1 MRVGR
6 NSLQLEAG
14 RKWRY
19 TDGVLLLLLI
29 RMKRFLFEKEGFPA
43 RQERP
48 GDGSDGTSEK
58 VSAEERSRNL
68 LEDAVRATHTVAAE
82 GNLPEVEKA
91 VREHPEFIEHMKRYI
106 RDRNILP
113 EKYTHA
119 LESVLEQEDW
129 KLLDYIWLYDDDRK
143 ILFSHSLRTFQLA
156 FEKFERIFSAGGR
169 ALESMAAPLG
179 RESGKREDEAMREF
193 LQVAVV
199 HDIGKLNITADVIE
213 NSVRDSESEAYLV
226 RCCGSKE
233 KDERDFAREILAKT
247 KSVDNRTLNSLEEP
261 LSLELSEEIVRSAFS
276 GKRVN
281 MFMPAEALFRLEY
294 RKQRPQTTGDSH
306 PEGRVR
312 FQNEENAWVRMLLE
326 RLERVGFS
334 GRMTLREILDAHE
347 ERSRPILKKHGYS
360 DFQVMLAAHHH
371 HADPSAPTIAPSL
384 IRFCD
389 EFEAISSSTR
399 SYKSANSLERTL
411 AIIAGDVR
419 REPEAFNSQVAA
431 LCMIDEISREGLGHT
446 GSIDIDKGSK
456 INDDTNLSVREALEM
471 WREIIKK
478 NGGEVLLASS
488 VADFILS
495 EMETLLSEI
504 KEDVSFLREAAGV
517 S

>member
-1 MRVGR
+1 M
-6 NSLQLEAG
+6 
-14 RKWRY
+14 
-19 TDGVLLLLLI
+19 LLLSI
-29 RMKRFLFEKEGFPA
+29 RMKLFLFEKEGFSA
-43 RQERP
+43 RQEKP
-48 GDGSDGTSEK
+48 VGGSGEATERVDI
-58 VSAEERSRNL
+58 EEGSQNL
-68 LEDAVRATHTVAAE
+68 LESAERATHTVAAE

-113 EKYTHA
+113 EKYIHA

-179 RESGKREDEAMREF
+179 RESGKREDEAMGEF
-193 LQVAVV
+193 LRVAVV

-213 NSVRDSESEAYLV
+213 NSVRDVESEAYLV
-226 RCCGSKE
+226 RCCGSGE
-233 KDERDFAREILAKT
+233 KDERDFAREIFAKT
-247 KSVDNRTLNSLEEP
+247 GSVDDRTLNSLEEP
-261 LSLELSEEIVRSAFS
+261 LSPELSEEIVRSAFS

-294 RKQRPQTTGDSH
+294 RKQCPKTTGDSH
-306 PEGRVR
+306 TEDGVGFQDEETVRVR
-312 FQNEENAWVRMLLE
+312 ILLD

-360 DFQVMLAAHHH
+360 DFQVMLATHHH

-399 SYKSANSLERTL
+399 SYKSANSLEKTL

-446 GSIDIDKGSK
+446 GSIDIDQESMV
-456 INDDTNLSVREALEM
+456 NDDAKLSVREALEK
-471 WREIIKK
+471 WKEIIKK
-478 NGGEVLLASS
+478 NGGEVLLADG

-495 EMETLLSEI
+495 EMEALLSEI
-504 KEDVSFLREAAGV
+504 KEDVSFLREVAGV